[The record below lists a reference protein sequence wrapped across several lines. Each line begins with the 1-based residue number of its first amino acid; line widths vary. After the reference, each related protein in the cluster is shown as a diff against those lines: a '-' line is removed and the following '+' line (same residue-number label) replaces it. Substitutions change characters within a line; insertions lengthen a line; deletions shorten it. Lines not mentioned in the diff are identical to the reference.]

1 MVSVPLASVAM
12 SFLDSGW
19 WQANKHVFALV
30 RGATLSSAG
39 HRENSGTSSL
49 AGISSLA
56 WSSQTCG
63 RPEKNRCARV
73 APGLARAP
81 VR

>member
-1 MVSVPLASVAM
+1 M
-12 SFLDSGW
+12 SSLDSGW

-30 RGATLSSAG
+30 CGATLSSAG
-39 HRENSGTSSL
+39 QRERIQGLSPSKE
-49 AGISSLA
+49 ISSLA

-63 RPEKNRCARV
+63 YPEKNTCICMV
-73 APGLARAP
+73 PGLVRAP